1 MGDNLLNNYTNHDYL
16 VTYKLTG
23 LLIAPKSQGL
33 VISEAR
39 ALTPIATN
47 YPSRSMWSHE
57 THHDINIL
65 RCPGI
70 EKSSTA
76 VEQAFVQLE
85 EFINE
90 APEADWLVDLIGI
103 STVSSIAVARLIAI
117 VRRVDMNNGC
127 IAMINVHS
135 FVSSV
140 LTTMRIIKVL
150 SLFEDEAAALRYLA
164 EQRRLKSE

>member
-1 MGDNLLNNYTNHDYL
+1 
-16 VTYKLTG
+16 
-23 LLIAPKSQGL
+23 
-33 VISEAR
+33 
-39 ALTPIATN
+39 
-47 YPSRSMWSHE
+47 MWSHE
-57 THHDINIL
+57 THHGINIL

-76 VEQAFVQLE
+76 VEQAMVQLE
-85 EFINE
+85 EMVSD
-90 APEADWLVDLIGI
+90 APEADWLIDLIGI

-117 VRRVDMNNGC
+117 VRRVDMNAGC
-127 IAMINVHS
+127 MAMINVHS

-150 SLFEDEAAALRYLA
+150 SLFDDEASAIQYLS